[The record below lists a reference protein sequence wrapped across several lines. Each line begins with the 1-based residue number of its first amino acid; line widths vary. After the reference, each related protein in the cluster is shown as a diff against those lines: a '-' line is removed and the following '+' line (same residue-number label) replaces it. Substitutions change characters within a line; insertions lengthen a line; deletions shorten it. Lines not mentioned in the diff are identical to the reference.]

1 MSVGSEVS
9 ELLGVAEGTTLV
21 LLAVAGVLL
30 AGLLKRGI
38 AVLREEAAADDI
50 RRWRSVCTWSALLLV
65 LVAVVSLGRAAVV
78 VCAGGVSL
86 LALREGLRLAGTS
99 GLYVIAAPASAAL
112 YLWAWADWTG
122 LFLRGVPLLAAAWL
136 VVELAERA
144 RTQGGL
150 SEVVATGRAL
160 LLTVVGPSFV
170 VAVAS
175 LPAPKELPD
184 ADMGGMVLLVLLTA
198 VNDSAQA
205 WWGRSFGR
213 RQMAPRISPAKTWL
227 GLLGGVAT
235 TTAASVALAPTLT
248 AWGRQP
254 PPTAPGL
261 FPPLAWP
268 VLVGLLIGL
277 AGTAGDLSASVLKR
291 RAGVDDSGTALP
303 GHGGWIDRFDSLAV
317 SAPVYF
323 SITWSLWYAG
333 HGW

>member
-1 MSVGSEVS
+1 MNPVHELSQ
-9 ELLGVAEGTTLV
+9 LLGLAEGTTLV
-21 LLAVAGVLL
+21 LLAVGGVLL
-30 AGLLKRGI
+30 AGLVKRGI
-38 AVLREEAAADDI
+38 AVVRDEAATDDI
-50 RRWRSVCTWSALLLV
+50 RRWRSVCTWTALFLV

-78 VCAGGVSL
+78 LCAGVVSL
-86 LALREGLRLAGTS
+86 LALHEGLRLAGTS
-99 GLYVIAAPASAAL
+99 GLIGIAAPGSATL

-122 LFLRGVPLLAAAWL
+122 LFLRAVPFLAVGWL
-136 VVELAERA
+136 VVELAEHV
-144 RTQGGL
+144 RTEDGISDL
-150 SEVVATGRAL
+150 VSTGRAL

-184 ADMGGMVLLVLLTA
+184 ADMGWLVLLVLLTA

-213 RQMAPRISPAKTWL
+213 RQLAPRISPAKTWL

-235 TTAASVALAPTLT
+235 TTAASVAVAPMLT

-254 PPTAPGL
+254 PPAAPGL
-261 FPPLAWP
+261 LPPLAWP
-268 VLVGLLIGL
+268 VMVGLLIGL

-323 SITWSLWYAG
+323 WFAWSLWYAG
-333 HGW
+333 HWY